1 MNNKERKAH
10 TSLSQ
15 EEADKIQKYLKEIS
29 RIYGIRLA
37 EIGEFLGKKLKNHR
51 KGEHQWF
58 MAFMIID
65 DLFDGMEKKILTF
78 LKNNHFFKESETD
91 QAFVENI
98 DRRETLES
106 IIRETQTLIKEEL
119 PLPKQDVEKDS

>member
-1 MNNKERKAH
+1 MSSKKKAH

-15 EEADKIQKYLKEIS
+15 EEADKVQKYLREIS

-37 EIGEFLGKKLKNHR
+37 EIGEFLGKKLKNYT
-51 KGEHQWF
+51 KSEHQWF
-58 MAFMIID
+58 MAFMIVD
-65 DLFDGMEKKILTF
+65 DLFDEMVAKLLTF